1 MTGQEKI
8 NKKQKY
14 LKTYF
19 QEVKNAKLI
28 PDHQFGFRQKHSTTN
43 QMHRITN
50 VIEKAGRKTNLLCT
64 FLDVALAFGKLWHEG
79 LIHKIKKCFLNRM
92 LK

>member
-1 MTGQEKI
+1 MTGQEQI

-50 VIEKAGRKTNLLCT
+50 VIEKTWKENKS
-64 FLDVALAFGKLWHEG
+64 ALH
-79 LIHKIKKCFLNRM
+79 IP
-92 LK
+92 